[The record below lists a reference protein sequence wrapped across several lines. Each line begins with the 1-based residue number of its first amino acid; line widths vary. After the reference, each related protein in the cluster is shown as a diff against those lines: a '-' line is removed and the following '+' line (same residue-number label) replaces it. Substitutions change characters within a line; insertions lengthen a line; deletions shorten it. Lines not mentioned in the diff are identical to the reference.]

1 MAQGPDD
8 ESWSGMMNDI
18 ISFVILVIVF
28 FPGRWSTLWAS
39 TTTTSSST
47 TSTSSSSTD
56 GVVLSQIE
64 GLSTT
69 GSSTVPLLHEHNEH
83 TEGGND
89 NQSRTE
95 SEHSLEWEA
104 SSASTQG
111 PELVNGM
118 EEVVVFSAR
127 GRAFHRC
134 TCGMVVRAQRTAPQR
149 LRRFQRRAAVEQG
162 YRPCRQ
168 CNP

>member
-1 MAQGPDD
+1 MVIINVVGAMAQGPDD
-8 ESWSGMMNDI
+8 ASWSGMMNDI

-28 FPGRWSTLWAS
+28 FLGRWSTLWAS

-69 GSSTVPLLHEHNEH
+69 GPSTVPLLHEHNEH

-118 EEVVVFSAR
+118 EEVVVFSTR

-134 TCGMVVRAQRTAPQR
+134 SCGMVVRAQRTAPQR
-149 LRRFQRRAAVEQG
+149 LRRFQRRAAVE
-162 YRPCRQ
+162 
-168 CNP
+168 